1 MDSPSEVDPW
11 HLLAPQKILTGH
23 VQTTDFS
30 LLLGTVVKD
39 NLAEGLFGSS
49 VEKRKSHYAKA

>member
-1 MDSPSEVDPW
+1 
-11 HLLAPQKILTGH
+11 LLAPQKILTGH

-30 LLLGTVVKD
+30 LPLGKVVKD
-39 NLAEGLFGSS
+39 YLADGLFGSS